1 MIDQAIIDRSNAAKR
16 LLSNPDFQLIAAAI
30 EADILANFRAVKIGD
45 TETLSNVHSLSH
57 GFKLLND
64 RLSKYIEQA
73 SYEAKLEEISDE

>member
-1 MIDQAIIDRSNAAKR
+1 MIPQEILDRSNAAKR
-16 LLSNPDFQLIAAAI
+16 LLSNPDFQLISAAI
-30 EADILANFRAVKIGD
+30 EADILTTFRAVKIGD
-45 TETLSNVHSLSH
+45 AEALSNVHSLSH